1 MVYVGGQKVS
11 NIYVHTWD
19 MLQVFWWVSL
29 KQTVL
34 KLLSVIANLNE
45 NIESSWVSLAIQKFV
60 NPEIPK
66 VRTVR
71 VR

>member
-1 MVYVGGQKVS
+1 MIYVGGQKVS
-11 NIYVHTWD
+11 NICCRFFYEYHSSFFATY
-19 MLQVFWWVSL
+19 
-29 KQTVL
+29 
-34 KLLSVIANLNE
+34 SVNANLNE
-45 NIESSWVSLAIQKFV
+45 NVQSSCVSFAIEKFV